1 MLPHP
6 ALPPRVPTP
15 QPRLAAGAPLR
26 WLRAGWQVYRHTAAA
41 SSLATA
47 LPVGPRSF
55 VQVLDNE
62 ETRSF
67 VISLGT
73 VIGALFVGVSV
84 FKPV

>member
-6 ALPPRVPTP
+6 VLPPRVPTP

-47 LPVGPRSF
+47 LPAALGGLLVAA
-55 VQVLDNE
+55 VLAGG
-62 ETRSF
+62 R
-67 VISLGT
+67 
-73 VIGALFVGVSV
+73 A
-84 FKPV
+84 P